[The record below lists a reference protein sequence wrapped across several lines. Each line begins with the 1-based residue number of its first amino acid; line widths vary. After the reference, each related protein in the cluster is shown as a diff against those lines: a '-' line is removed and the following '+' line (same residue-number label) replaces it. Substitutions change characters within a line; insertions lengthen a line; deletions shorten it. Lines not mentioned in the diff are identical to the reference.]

1 MSVKFRHCPNCGAET
16 LVRILS
22 GRERDYCPACDR
34 VYYFNPIAAAAAVL
48 IEDGKI
54 LLARR
59 ASSVFPGRWYIPAG
73 FCEADETIEEACV
86 REARE
91 ETGLDVEA
99 VALVDANSGFEVTG
113 RPVVGVYFRV
123 RRAGGELKPGSD
135 VDRLEFFPLDAV
147 PDLVFAGDR
156 RVV

>member
-1 MSVKFRHCPNCGAET
+1 
-16 LVRILS
+16 
-22 GRERDYCPACDR
+22 
-34 VYYFNPIAAAAAVL
+34 VL

-73 FCEADETIEEACV
+73 FCESDETIEEACI

-91 ETGLDVEA
+91 ETGLEVE
-99 VALVDANSGFEVTG
+99 VLEVIDANSGFEVPG

-123 RRAGGELKPGSD
+123 RRAG
-135 VDRLEFFPLDAV
+135 VR
-147 PDLVFAGDR
+147 
-156 RVV
+156 